1 MWARWVTF
9 LLWAAVAASVVAWG
23 LQLFVTAPPA
33 PRGAMVADASLAL
46 RGDVTRVLGADAP
59 PPSAT
64 PEAEAAPATDARFQ
78 LVGVVA
84 PRSAA
89 AGAREGVALIA
100 VDGKPARAYRVG
112 AVVEAPD
119 LILKRVGARAA
130 ELARR
135 DGGPSISL
143 EIPPLPPPATGTLP
157 GADGSGDA
165 AAAGAAP
172 APPPMAAPGFPRPGT
187 AGFPGRPGGA
197 APGLPP
203 PAVAPP
209 PPVAPMQPPV
219 LQPGQVPGSIQP
231 PSVVPTEA
239 PQLR

>member
-23 LQLFVTAPPA
+23 LQLFVTAPAA
-33 PRGAMVADASLAL
+33 PRGAVVADASLAL
-46 RGDVTRVLGADAP
+46 RGDVTRVLGVDAP
-59 PPSAT
+59 PAAS

-135 DGGPSISL
+135 DGGPSIAL

-165 AAAGAAP
+165 AAGVAP
-172 APPPMAAPGFPRPGT
+172 APPPVAAPGFPRPGA
-187 AGFPGRPGGA
+187 AGFTGRPGVA
-197 APGLPP
+197 APAMPP
-203 PAVAPP
+203 PPVVAPP

-219 LQPGQVPGSIQP
+219 LQPGSVPGSIQP